1 LTSFHPAACTQ
12 ESELWT
18 LDDYI
23 KRKTNTKQVFKNE
36 KQRKDYLV
44 NKLGLKLQRDPKRNC
59 WCVAVAK
66 NTAMKTG
73 LRLSATRTKSQNFEN
88 DKDASKEAFARAR
101 EGIEGSANV
110 NTKDIR
116 SGTWDG
122 RVTGNEIG
130 VQSIRI

>member
-1 LTSFHPAACTQ
+1 M
-12 ESELWT
+12 
-18 LDDYI
+18 
-23 KRKTNTKQVFKNE
+23 
-36 KQRKDYLV
+36 
-44 NKLGLKLQRDPKRNC
+44 
-59 WCVAVAK
+59 AVAK